1 MKIIIYYLILLI
13 FIALL
18 TGFLLQQHSD
28 GMSMPTM
35 LSISVLL
42 SIYVVAMSMVGE
54 GKTIDEREVSHR
66 YIANRS
72 ALMAGTVFF
81 SIGILY
87 QLFTNNL
94 DYWLLSGLIMINLI
108 KIVSFI
114 YSNYKH

>member
-1 MKIIIYYLILLI
+1 MLNNMKIIIYYLILLI

-81 SIGILY
+81 FIWILY
-87 QLFTNNL
+87 QLFINNF
-94 DYWLLSGLIMINLI
+94 DYFFLKRFIIINFF
-108 KIVSFI
+108 KIVS
-114 YSNYKH
+114 